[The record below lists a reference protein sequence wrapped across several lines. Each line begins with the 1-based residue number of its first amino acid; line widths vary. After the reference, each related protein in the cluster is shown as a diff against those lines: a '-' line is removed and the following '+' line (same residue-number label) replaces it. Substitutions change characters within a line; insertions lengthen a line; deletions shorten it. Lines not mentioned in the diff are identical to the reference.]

1 LLIGLFYAH
10 RKIGRRFGIRS
21 QLKNRFLHNRKHKK
35 PQETHYKSAYLA
47 NLEPNP
53 AKEIQNRINKE
64 KMMSKSHNTTSIN
77 NLTAGKPLTLTADK
91 PSTPSTSLPQVSGHP
106 INLHEED
113 ILSVDQFGTDRLE
126 YIFDLARQMRR
137 IVEEKGGTDILN
149 GRVLACLFYE
159 PSTRTSSS
167 FISAMERL
175 GGSVIPITQGVQFSS
190 VSKGESLP
198 DTIRTLEQYS
208 DVIVLRH
215 PDIGSAKVAAD
226 YAHIPV
232 INAGDGPGEHPTQA
246 LLDLF
251 TIREELGRIDGLK
264 IAMVGDLRYGRTVHS
279 LTKLLLHYDVS
290 LRFVSPE
297 ILRLPL
303 KIMNQV
309 IDAKMKVRETHDVAD
324 VIENADVL
332 YVTRVQTER
341 FSDLTQYESVKNH
354 YEITPELMA
363 EAKEKMVVMHPL
375 PRVGEIH
382 YGVDNDP
389 RAAYF
394 RQVRNGMFIRMAIL
408 ASVLG
413 KV

>member
-1 LLIGLFYAH
+1 MEKTIEPLFDLE
-10 RKIGRRFGIRS
+10 
-21 QLKNRFLHNRKHKK
+21 QLAASNGAQHHGNGMKG
-35 PQETHYKSAYLA
+35 
-47 NLEPNP
+47 
-53 AKEIQNRINKE
+53 
-64 KMMSKSHNTTSIN
+64 M
-77 NLTAGKPLTLTADK
+77 
-91 PSTPSTSLPQVSGHP
+91 
-106 INLHEED
+106 D
-113 ILSVDQFGTDRLE
+113 ILSVAQFDKAKLN
-126 YIFDLARQMRR
+126 YIFGRAHEMREMVGRVGGANLLA
-137 IVEEKGGTDILN
+137 

-159 PSTRTSSS
+159 PSTRTSAS
-167 FISAMERL
+167 FIAAMERL

-215 PDIGSAKVAAD
+215 PEIGSAQVAAD
-226 YAHIPV
+226 YAGVPV

-251 TIREELGRIDGLK
+251 TIQDELGTIDGLK

-297 ILRLPL
+297 MLRLPL
-303 KIMNQV
+303 TTMNEV
-309 IDAKMKVRETHDVAD
+309 IDAGKKARETHDVAD

-332 YVTRVQTER
+332 YVTRVQKER
-341 FSDLTQYESVKNH
+341 FSDLAQYESVKDM
-354 YEITPELMA
+354 YEITPEIMA
-363 EAKEKMVVMHPL
+363 RAKKKMVVMHPL

-382 YGVDNDP
+382 YAVDSDP

-394 RQVRNGMFIRMAIL
+394 RQVKNGMYIRMALL
-408 ASVLG
+408 AAVLG
-413 KV
+413 KA